1 MSNEI
6 SILGQ
11 DGLRR
16 VVQDTRERVELAK
29 VYPDLVYFP
38 TATVQSSGILLSI
51 TTSAITEITKGMC
64 LTLELPSLNAEEI
77 TALSVNYV
85 PVQLSIN
92 GQVYSLKTPNLD
104 NFPVTSARDKTVADS
119 ADTYPLVAGVW
130 DDHTNIRVY
139 FDGTQWRMCENT
151 VLRSYTTVAAN
162 DIAHMG
168 SYRIYA
174 DGIKECWG
182 TYDPDSSERNLK
194 NISIVLPVVY
204 KSRGY
209 ISQATPLAASAQTNY
224 AGAVGLRAQTE
235 TDFQFCY
242 YGYAETDKSRWIKW
256 RTIGV

>member
-38 TATVQSSGILLSI
+38 TATVQSSSILLSI

-64 LTLELPSLNAEEI
+64 LTLELPELNAEEI
-77 TALSVNYV
+77 ATLSISKV

-92 GQVYSLKTPNLD
+92 DQVYDLKTPNWD

-119 ADTYPLVAGVW
+119 ADAYPLVAGVW
-130 DDHTNIRVY
+130 DNYTTIRVY
-139 FDGTQWRMCENT
+139 FNGTKWRMCENI
-151 VLRSYTTVAAN
+151 VLRSYDSTTAKA
-162 DIAHMG
+162 IAHNG

-174 DGIKECWG
+174 DSTVECWG
-182 TYDPDSSERNLK
+182 TYDYGSSTRSIK
-194 NISIVLPVVY
+194 NVSIVLPVVY
-204 KSRGY
+204 KSREY
-209 ISQATPLAASAQTNY
+209 NSQATPLAASTQTNY
-224 AGAVGLRAQTE
+224 AGVIGLRAQTE
-235 TDFQFCY
+235 TGFQFCC
-242 YGYAETDKSRWIKW
+242 YGYGDTDNSRWIKW
-256 RTIGV
+256 RTIGD

>member
-38 TATVQSSGILLSI
+38 TATVQSSSILLSI
-51 TTSAITEITKGMC
+51 TTSAITEIIRGMC
-64 LTLELPSLNAEEI
+64 LTLELPALNTEEI
-77 TALSVNYV
+77 TALLVDYV

-92 GQVYSLKTPNLD
+92 GQVYDLKTPNFAD
-104 NFPVTSARDKTVADS
+104 FPVTAARDKTVADS
-119 ADTYPLVAGVW
+119 ETTLPLVVGVW

-139 FDGTQWRMCENT
+139 FNGTQWRMCENT
-151 VLRSYTTVAAN
+151 VLRSYTTIAAN
-162 DIAHMG
+162 YTAHMG
-168 SYRIYA
+168 SYRVYA

-182 TYDPDSSERNLK
+182 TLDP
-194 NISIVLPVVY
+194 NISIRSLKDIPIVLPVVY

-209 ISQATPLAASAQTNY
+209 ISQAMPLAASTQTNY
-224 AGAVGLRAQTE
+224 AGAVGLKAQTE
-235 TDFQFCY
+235 TGFMFCF
-242 YGYAETDKSRWIKW
+242 YGYGDTDMSRWIKW

>member
-38 TATVQSSGILLSI
+38 TATVQSSSILLSI

-64 LTLELPSLNAEEI
+64 LTLELPELDSTEI
-77 TALSVNYV
+77 ATLSVSKV

-92 GQVYSLKTPNLD
+92 GQVYDLKTPNLD

-130 DDHTNIRVY
+130 DSYITIRVY
-139 FDGTQWRMCENT
+139 FNGTQWRMCENT
-151 VLRSYTTVAAN
+151 VLRSYTTTVSN
-162 DIAHMG
+162 DKEHLG
-168 SYRIYA
+168 SYRVYA

-182 TYDPDSSERNLK
+182 TYDYGSSARSIK
-194 NISIVLPVVY
+194 NV
-204 KSRGY
+204 
-209 ISQATPLAASAQTNY
+209 
-224 AGAVGLRAQTE
+224 
-235 TDFQFCY
+235 
-242 YGYAETDKSRWIKW
+242 
-256 RTIGV
+256 